1 MKKRMRKIR
10 FSEEK
15 VTLALRQAEGGPV
28 SGAEFRVLPVIDVFT
43 REAFAVEVRES
54 FRGGHVVKESSGEII
69 GMNISPE
76 DSYYSSTTVYSLRMA
91 LFNTPPELQTTITF
105 QTLSG

>member
-28 SGAEFRVLPVIDVFT
+28 SGEKFRVLTVIDVFT
-43 REAFAVEVRES
+43 R
-54 FRGGHVVKESSGEII
+54 
-69 GMNISPE
+69 
-76 DSYYSSTTVYSLRMA
+76 
-91 LFNTPPELQTTITF
+91 
-105 QTLSG
+105 